1 MKVIKRDSR
10 IKEFEFDRIENAV
23 NNAYIEMYGDIR
35 EKNLEISKVL
45 NNVSEEIYSIDDDII
60 GVEEIQ
66 DIIVKNLKETNEEV
80 ATLYEEYRNE
90 RTEIRE
96 SKMKLIKET

>member
-35 EKNLEISKVL
+35 EQNLEISKVL
-45 NNVSEEIYSIDDDII
+45 NNISEEMISSYIMYY
-60 GVEEIQ
+60 VMVWIQ
-66 DIIVKNLKETNEEV
+66 KN
-80 ATLYEEYRNE
+80 
-90 RTEIRE
+90 
-96 SKMKLIKET
+96 